1 MRGTCLDS
9 VIAHEQVSSKAVA
22 LSSLAAL
29 DTPLPA
35 ADHMEIETHKLS
47 ISTWN
52 SRVTLMLSYERYA
65 RVQIAANAPSS
76 AIAP

>member
-1 MRGTCLDS
+1 MRGTCLDTA
-9 VIAHEQVSSKAVA
+9 IAHEQVSSKTVA

-29 DTPLPA
+29 DTPLPV
-35 ADHMEIETHKLS
+35 ADHVEIETHKMS
-47 ISTWN
+47 VSDWN
-52 SRVTLMLSYERYA
+52 SWVTLIFSHKRYA